1 MVLDRAAHFPSGP
14 RVRATETMKIT
25 EIIEMGR
32 REIETPPAHTV
43 PASRRELAQVRACDL
58 KGLPASRGARA
69 GDVAA
74 CIPQHSYVARA
85 LVFARTKLPACAAV
99 SLHSLTFRGDTRF

>member
-32 REIETPPAHTV
+32 REIETPPPTLCLHLGGSSRKYAH
-43 PASRRELAQVRACDL
+43 A
-58 KGLPASRGARA
+58 
-69 GDVAA
+69 
-74 CIPQHSYVARA
+74 I
-85 LVFARTKLPACAAV
+85 
-99 SLHSLTFRGDTRF
+99 